1 MPLPCFQLS
10 ISTVAVASMK
20 RVWSPASVIKR
31 CSALLV
37 PTFSAAFNSP
47 FEVAGQRSLTADYC
61 HVSLAC
67 KQAVK

>member
-1 MPLPCFQLS
+1 MPIPCFQLS
-10 ISTVAVASMK
+10 IATVASMK

-47 FEVAGQRSLTADYC
+47 FEVSGQRSLTADYC

-67 KQAVK
+67 KQAVKS